1 MNIPNRLTILRT
13 ILIPVFVVI
22 YFCDSIPY
30 NGIIALSIYIVACIT
45 DFLDGAI
52 ARRNNLITNFGKF
65 LDPLADKL
73 LVNTA
78 LICFVA
84 TPDNPI
90 PLWVV
95 LVIIARDF
103 IINGVR
109 LVASDNGVVI
119 AADYWGKVKTT
130 FQMIMVSFL
139 IINIDNPVINVIEYI
154 LIYSSA
160 ALTLISLFDCI
171 IKNIG
176 VLKSVPDN
184 SAENKA
190 GKIVNVLTGMNKT
203 ITFAESCTGG
213 LLCAA
218 MIDIPGSSAVIKE
231 SIITYCDEAK
241 NRRLG
246 VSNDILEQY
255 TAVSEQAAAGMA
267 EGARYKTGADIA
279 ISVTGIAGPD
289 SGYNGSIPAGTVY
302 IGISN
307 ESFATAYEYHFS
319 GDRNSVR
326 TQAVDAAMD
335 IILKNIGE

>member
-13 ILIPVFVVI
+13 ILIPVFVAI
-22 YFCDSIPY
+22 YFIDTIPY
-30 NGIIALSIYIVACIT
+30 NDVIALSIYIAACIT

-119 AADYWGKVKTT
+119 AADYWGKIKTT

-139 IINIDNPVINVIEYI
+139 IINLDNPVINVIEYI
-154 LIYSSA
+154 LIYTSA
-160 ALTLISLFDCI
+160 ALTIISLLDCI
-171 IKNIG
+171 IKNAG
-176 VLKSVPDN
+176 VLISAPVTDKSGK
-184 SAENKA
+184 AEN
-190 GKIVNVLTGMNKT
+190 IVNILSNNSKT

-213 LLCAA
+213 LLCASL
-218 MIDIPGSSAVIKE
+218 IDIAGSSSVIKE
-231 SIITYCDEAK
+231 SIITYCDESK
-241 NRRLG
+241 IKRLG
-246 VSNDILEQY
+246 VSEDILNKF
-255 TAVSEQAAAGMA
+255 TAASEQVATIMA
-267 EGARYKTGADIA
+267 EGAKNKTGADIA
-279 ISVTGIAGPD
+279 VSVTGVAGPD
-289 SGYNGSIPAGTVY
+289 SAYNGIAAGTVF
-302 IGISN
+302 IGISKDN
-307 ESFATAYEYHFS
+307 NSTAYEYHFK
-319 GDRNSVR
+319 GNRNEVR
-326 TQAVDAAMD
+326 AQAVNSALDL
-335 IILKNIGE
+335 ILNKIGE

>member
-13 ILIPVFVVI
+13 ILIPVFVII
-22 YFCDSIPY
+22 YFCDAIPY
-30 NGIIALSIYIVACIT
+30 NYVIALSIYIIACIT

-84 TPDNPI
+84 TPGNPI

-119 AADYWGKVKTT
+119 AADYWGKVKTAL
-130 FQMIMVSFL
+130 QMVMVSFL
-139 IINIDNPVINVIEYI
+139 IINLDYKIINIIEYI
-154 LIYSSA
+154 LIYAAA
-160 ALTLISLFDCI
+160 ALTIISLIDCI
-171 IKNIG
+171 IKNVD
-176 VLKSVPDN
+176 VLKSTSANISDDK
-184 SAENKA
+184 AENIINILKNS
-190 GKIVNVLTGMNKT
+190 GKT

-213 LLCAA
+213 LLCSSF
-218 MIDIPGSSAVIKE
+218 INIPGASSVIKE

-241 NRRLG
+241 NKRLG
-246 VSNDILEQY
+246 VNLEVLQKY
-255 TAVSEQAAAGMA
+255 TAVSEQVATSMA
-267 EGARYKTGADIA
+267 IGARRITGADLA
-279 ISVTGIAGPD
+279 VSVTGVAGPESEYD
-289 SGYNGSIPAGTVY
+289 NISVGTVF

-307 ESFATAYEYHFS
+307 SKGSTSYEYHFS
-319 GDRNSVR
+319 GTRNDIR
-326 TQAVDAAMD
+326 LHAVNTAYEV
-335 IILKNIGE
+335 ILKHIGE